1 MNKRK
6 IYDFI
11 RNFFTYFAS
20 IISVIVLG
28 SIIIYV
34 ISQGFK
40 YLSWDFI
47 TKNYHETIT
56 TVSIDNISE
65 SYTNP
70 NIEGIAFSEKYGIG
84 IKDDFSENEKN
95 IEIAYIASNSPFN
108 YLQEIKS
115 KQFYKASI
123 GDQLGILIT
132 DGSYADSS
140 SSASEFIEVLE
151 KDNKIISLQII
162 KPGGGIRGSL
172 IATLYLILFTL
183 IFSLFIGIGASIYF
197 VMYAKENKF
206 KHILETLVNITSGIP
221 SIIFGF
227 VGLLMF
233 VPLVKAV
240 TGKEDYS
247 ILAGS
252 LTMTIMLLPVIIK
265 STSEALLS
273 VPKSYEEASLA
284 LGASKTQTV
293 FKVVL
298 PNALPGILT
307 AILLS
312 IGRIIGESAAIMF
325 VMGTQIEDNVNV
337 LKPATTLSLHI
348 WSLTKEEVPRYGES
362 CAISIIIL
370 FLIIILSVIVKII
383 SYRINKK
390 KGIIGDG
397 R

>member
-20 IISVIVLG
+20 IISVVVLG
-28 SIIIYV
+28 SIIVYV
-34 ISQGFK
+34 ISNGFK
-40 YLSWDFI
+40 YLSVDFI
-47 TKNYHETIT
+47 KNNYHESIT
-56 TVSIDNISE
+56 TVSIDNVSGT
-65 SYTNP
+65 YTDP
-70 NIEGIAFSEKYGIG
+70 HIDGTIFSKKYGISV
-84 IKDDFSENEKN
+84 KDISDENQKSV
-95 IEIAYIASNSPFN
+95 EIVYIASNSPFN
-108 YLQEIKS
+108 YLQEIKKES
-115 KQFYKASI
+115 LYKASV

-132 DGSYADSS
+132 DGNYVDSTYQ
-140 SSASEFIEVLE
+140 ASEFIKVLDE
-151 KDNKIISLQII
+151 DNKIISLQLI

-183 IFSLFIGIGASIYF
+183 LFSLFIGIGASIYF

-206 KHILETLVNITSGIP
+206 KRILETLVNITSGIP

-265 STSEALLS
+265 TTSEALLN

-293 FKVVL
+293 FKIIL

-312 IGRIIGESAAIMF
+312 VGRIIGESAAIMF

-362 CAISIIIL
+362 CAISILIL
-370 FLIIILSVIVKII
+370 FLIILLSVIVKII

-390 KGIIGDG
+390 KGLSANGN
-397 R
+397 